1 MTAPPNSALA
11 YSPDAA
17 PGAAPA
23 SSAVRQLRLTDF
35 RNYRQLRLDC
45 GSEPVVLVGPNGAGK
60 TNLLEALSLL
70 VPGRGLRRAR
80 LDEICRRV
88 IGPRASGPQ
97 EAGEIL
103 RPGSGQAAAVPA
115 TTTWAVAATLD
126 TPDGRIAI
134 GTGLEPAR
142 NSGTLRRAVRIDGRP
157 AASQTVLGLHVAAV
171 WLTPQLDRLFLDGPG
186 ERRRFL
192 DRLVTALH
200 PQHAGDAAAYDNA
213 MRQRSRLLAEGNGDR
228 HWATALEDTMA
239 RHGVA
244 LAANRADTVQRLDAA
259 ARLGVGPFPRASL
272 AMAGEIDDWVASLP
286 AIDAEDR
293 LRARLAA
300 SRLRDGESGTTSYGP
315 HRSDLAV
322 RHLDLDLPAAEGST
336 GQQKALLVSIALAH
350 ARLVALLRGSAPLL
364 LLDEIA
370 AHLDAERRAAL
381 FDEVLALGVQSW
393 MTGTDAELFAP
404 LAGRAQLLRVA
415 DGTISAA

>member
-1 MTAPPNSALA
+1 MTAPPINALA
-11 YSPDAA
+11 YSPDAVT
-17 PGAAPA
+17 GAAPA
-23 SSAVRQLRLTDF
+23 LLAVRQLRLTDF

-45 GSEPVVLVGPNGAGK
+45 DIAPVVLVGANGAGK
-60 TNLLEALSLL
+60 TNLLEALSFL

-80 LDEICRRV
+80 LDEVCRRTR
-88 IGPRASGPQ
+88 GEEPAPAS
-97 EAGEIL
+97 
-103 RPGSGQAAAVPA
+103 
-115 TTTWAVAATLD
+115 WAVAATVD
-126 TPDGRIAI
+126 TPDGRLAI
-134 GTGLEPAR
+134 GTGLEPAK
-142 NSGTLRRAVRIDGRP
+142 SEAGLPRRVVRIDGRP
-157 AASQTVLGLHVAAV
+157 AASQTALGLHVAAV

-200 PQHAGDAAAYDNA
+200 PEHAGDVAAYENA
-213 MRQRSRLLAEGNGDR
+213 LRQRARLLGEGNRDP
-228 HWATALEDTMA
+228 HWFTALEDTMA

-259 ARLGVGPFPRASL
+259 ARLGVGPFPRAAL
-272 AMAGEIDDWVASLP
+272 AMAGEIDGWIAAMA

-293 LRARLAA
+293 LRAQLAA
-300 SRLRDGESGTTSYGP
+300 NRLRDTEAGTTSCGP

-350 ARLVALLRGSAPLL
+350 ARLVALSRGRPPLL

-381 FDEVLALGVQSW
+381 FDEVVALGVQSW
-393 MTGTDAELFAP
+393 MTGTDADLFKP
-404 LAGRAQLLRVA
+404 LASRAQLLRVA
-415 DGTISAA
+415 DGSIAAN

>member
-1 MTAPPNSALA
+1 MTAPPINALA
-11 YSPDAA
+11 YSPDAVT
-17 PGAAPA
+17 GAAPA
-23 SSAVRQLRLTDF
+23 LLAVRQLRLTDF

-45 GSEPVVLVGPNGAGK
+45 DIAPVVLVGPNGAGK
-60 TNLLEALSLL
+60 TNLLEALSFL
-70 VPGRGLRRAR
+70 VPGRGLRRAK
-80 LDEICRRV
+80 LDEVCRRTRSEE
-88 IGPRASGPQ
+88 PAPAS
-97 EAGEIL
+97 
-103 RPGSGQAAAVPA
+103 
-115 TTTWAVAATLD
+115 WAVAATLD
-126 TPDGRIAI
+126 TPDGRLAN

-142 NSGTLRRAVRIDGRP
+142 SEASLPRRVVRIDGRP
-157 AASQTVLGLHVAAV
+157 AASQTALGLHVAAV

-200 PQHAGDAAAYDNA
+200 PEHAGDVAAYENA
-213 MRQRSRLLAEGNGDR
+213 LRQRARLLGEGNRDP
-228 HWATALEDTMA
+228 HWFTALEDTMA

-259 ARLGVGPFPRASL
+259 ARLGVGPFPRAAL
-272 AMAGEIDDWVASLP
+272 AMAGEIDGWIAAMA

-293 LRARLAA
+293 MRAQLA
-300 SRLRDGESGTTSYGP
+300 SNRLRDAEAGTTSCGP

-350 ARLVALLRGSAPLL
+350 ARLVALSRGRPPLL

-381 FDEVLALGVQSW
+381 FDEVVALGVQSW
-393 MTGTDAELFAP
+393 MTGTDADLFKP

-415 DGTISAA
+415 DGSIAAN

>member
-1 MTAPPNSALA
+1 MTARPNSALA
-11 YSPDAA
+11 CSPDAA
-17 PGAAPA
+17 TGAAPA
-23 SSAVRQLRLTDF
+23 NLAVRQVRLSDF

-45 GSEPVVLVGPNGAGK
+45 GAAPVVLVGPNGAGK
-60 TNLLEALSLL
+60 TNLLEALSFL

-80 LDEICRRV
+80 LDEVCRRARGGDPDV
-88 IGPRASGPQ
+88 TA
-97 EAGEIL
+97 
-103 RPGSGQAAAVPA
+103 
-115 TTTWAVAATLD
+115 WAVAATLD
-126 TPDGRIAI
+126 TPDGRLAI
-134 GTGLEPAR
+134 GTGLEPTR
-142 NSGTLRRAVRIDGRP
+142 TPGTLRRAVRIDGRP

-186 ERRRFL
+186 DRRRFL

-213 MRQRSRLLAEGNGDR
+213 MRQRSRLLGEGNRDP
-228 HWATALEDTMA
+228 HWFTALEDTMA

-272 AMAGEIDDWVASLP
+272 AMAGEIDDWVATMP

-293 LRARLAA
+293 LRAGLGAG
-300 SRLRDGESGTTSYGP
+300 RLRDAESGTTSYGP

-370 AHLDAERRAAL
+370 AHLDAERRIAL

-404 LAGRAQLLRVA
+404 LVGRAQLLRVS
-415 DGTISAA
+415 DGAIAGA